1 MSKLVELKNK
11 YGVTAT
17 LVGGSLVI
25 GSVFG
30 QCVLSPPQVEVVE
43 EPAAADE
50 VPLEA
55 PSTATP
61 AVTEE

>member
-1 MSKLVELKNK
+1 MSKLVELKTK

-30 QCVLSPPQVEVVE
+30 QCVLAPPQVEVVE
-43 EPAAADE
+43 EPAAA
-50 VPLEA
+50 VV
-55 PSTATP
+55 TP
-61 AVTEE
+61 ATEPTPAPKAVVE

>member
-1 MSKLVELKNK
+1 MSKLVELKTK
-11 YGVTAT
+11 YGVNAA

-43 EPAAADE
+43 EPANAE
-50 VPLEA
+50 V
-55 PSTATP
+55 TP
-61 AVTEE
+61 ATEPTPAPKAVIE

>member
-11 YGVTAT
+11 YGVSAA

-30 QCVLSPPQVEVVE
+30 QCVLSPPQAESVE
-43 EPAAADE
+43 EPAAAE
-50 VPLEA
+50 VA
-55 PSTATP
+55 PAVEPTP
-61 AVTEE
+61 APEAAIE

>member
-1 MSKLVELKNK
+1 MSKLVELKTK
-11 YGVTAT
+11 YGVNAA

-43 EPAAADE
+43 EPVAA
-50 VPLEA
+50 VV
-55 PSTATP
+55 TP
-61 AVTEE
+61 ATEPTPAPKAVIE

>member
-1 MSKLVELKNK
+1 MSKLVELKTK
-11 YGVTAT
+11 YGVTVT

-43 EPAAADE
+43 EPVAAE
-50 VPLEA
+50 V
-55 PSTATP
+55 TP
-61 AVTEE
+61 AVEPTPAPEAVIE